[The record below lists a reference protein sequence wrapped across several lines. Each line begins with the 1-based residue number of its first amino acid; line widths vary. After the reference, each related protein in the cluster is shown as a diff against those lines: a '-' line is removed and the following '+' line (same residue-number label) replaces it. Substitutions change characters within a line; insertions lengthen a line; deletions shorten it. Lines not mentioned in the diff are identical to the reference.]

1 MAFRSVA
8 TQAVTLLRLRGIPT
22 VSNNSSSITNTTTN
36 TLRNLWVPL
45 ARKFATAVE
54 DAEEVLDGLHYA
66 ASHEWVKVEGSTA
79 IVGISDHA
87 QKELGDLV
95 FVELPEAGSPCKQ
108 GEKFASVES
117 VKAVSDV
124 YSPISGTVVEVNTS
138 LSESP
143 DLVSKHTSTL
153 GSLKEIG
160 ISIPDKSRFQ
170 EWEHLLQSRKSKH
183 HHLLELP
190 KESTTLLNCERNNQS
205 LAHLQKKASLAQS
218 QQKKESLVWFQ
229 KKELLAQLQKEKSE

>member
-1 MAFRSVA
+1 MQLRREDVLMD
-8 TQAVTLLRLRGIPT
+8 VLL
-22 VSNNSSSITNTTTN
+22 
-36 TLRNLWVPL
+36 
-45 ARKFATAVE
+45 
-54 DAEEVLDGLHYA
+54 
-66 ASHEWVKVEGSTA
+66 
-79 IVGISDHA
+79 

-183 HHLLELP
+183 HHFLELP
-190 KESTTLLNCERNNQS
+190 KESTTLLNCKRNNQS

-218 QQKKESLVWFQ
+218 QWKKEITCLVPEERIACSIDCRRKNCLLNCRKKNLNNGLLVVSLYFLLMMPLQINKSPYGDGWLMKLTVSN
-229 KKELLAQLQKEKSE
+229 KGELDGLMGADAYKQHQAANAH